1 MGIGIT
7 YTRLHLLN
15 KNNSTNM
22 KNSWFKFTILPLL
35 MLCNMSY
42 SQVKTNATEWITVS
56 EDETVTISYNPNI
69 TTNKD
74 GNHFVWV
81 KAVYHTPEWQK
92 YFSNKIRSKIP
103 VVTTRTK
110 AEYDDIYS
118 LVRVRQ
124 VICYSKA
131 GKKLY
136 DSGDDRSAG
145 WGYVNASDPVGI
157 VGEYLGK

>member
-1 MGIGIT
+1 MKTSIFS
-7 YTRLHLLN
+7 LLLICF
-15 KNNSTNM
+15 SLL
-22 KNSWFKFTILPLL
+22 FTIP
-35 MLCNMSY
+35 S
-42 SQVKTNATEWITVS
+42 SAQTKRTSADEWIEIS
-56 EDETVTISYNPNI
+56 SDEDVTIFYNSNI
-69 TTNKD
+69 VTGKN

-81 KAVYHTPEWQK
+81 KAVYHSPEWQN
-92 YFSNKIRSKIP
+92 YFSRMIDSKTP

-110 AEYDDIYS
+110 AEYDEIYS

-136 DSGDDRSAG
+136 DTGDDRSAG

-157 VGEYLGK
+157 VGEYLGR

>member
-1 MGIGIT
+1 MKECKVIMS
-7 YTRLHLLN
+7 LLV
-15 KNNSTNM
+15 
-22 KNSWFKFTILPLL
+22 LL
-35 MLCNMSY
+35 LGCNVAY
-42 SQVKTNATEWITVS
+42 CQVKPKTTEWIKVS
-56 EDETVTISYNPNI
+56 EDEMVTISYNSNI
-69 TTNKD
+69 VNDKN

-92 YFSNKIRSKIP
+92 YFSNMIGSKIP

-110 AEYDDIYS
+110 AEYDEIYS

-131 GKKLY
+131 GKILY

>member
-1 MGIGIT
+1 MKKC
-7 YTRLHLLN
+7 RLFYFLV
-15 KNNSTNM
+15 
-22 KNSWFKFTILPLL
+22 ILLL
-35 MLCNMSY
+35 MGNVAY
-42 SQVKTNATEWITVS
+42 GQIKNTKPEKWIEVS
-56 EDETVTISYNPNI
+56 EDEMVTISYNLNI
-69 TTNKD
+69 TTSKN

-92 YFSNKIRSKIP
+92 YFSRMIGSKVP
-103 VVTTRTK
+103 VVTTKTK
-110 AEYDDIYS
+110 AEYDEIYS

-131 GKKLY
+131 GKQLY

-157 VGEYLGK
+157 VGEYLGR

>member
-1 MGIGIT
+1 MGIGTT
-7 YTRLHLLN
+7 YTRLQSKLI
-15 KNNSTNM
+15 SFPNM
-22 KNSWFKFTILPLL
+22 KNNWFIITILPIL
-35 MLCNMSY
+35 MLCNVAY
-42 SQVKTNATEWITVS
+42 CQVKAKTTEWIKVS
-56 EDETVTISYNPNI
+56 EDEMVTISYNSNI
-69 TTNKD
+69 VNDKN

-92 YFSNKIRSKIP
+92 YFSNMIGSKIP

-110 AEYDDIYS
+110 AEYDEIYS

>member
-1 MGIGIT
+1 MKKNRIIILLSFLLFGIVVFAQTKKSGT
-7 YTRLHLLN
+7 DR
-15 KNNSTNM
+15 
-22 KNSWFKFTILPLL
+22 
-35 MLCNMSY
+35 
-42 SQVKTNATEWITVS
+42 WIVVS
-56 EDETVTISYNPNI
+56 EDEDVTISYNSNI
-69 TTNKD
+69 VTGQN

-81 KAVYHTPEWQK
+81 KAVYHTPEWQN
-92 YFSNKIRSKIP
+92 YFSRMIGSNTP

-110 AEYDDIYS
+110 AEYDEIYS

-131 GKKLY
+131 GKKLF
-136 DSGDDRSAG
+136 DTGDDRSAG

>member
-1 MGIGIT
+1 M
-7 YTRLHLLN
+7 
-15 KNNSTNM
+15 KNN
-22 KNSWFKFTILPLL
+22 WFKIFILPLL
-35 MLCNMSY
+35 MLCNVVY
-42 SQVKTNATEWITVS
+42 CQVKPKTTEWIKVS

-81 KAVYHTPEWQK
+81 KAVYHTPEWQN
-92 YFSNKIRSKIP
+92 YFSRMIGRKTP

-110 AEYDDIYS
+110 AEYDEIYS

-136 DSGDDRSAG
+136 DTGDDRSAG

-157 VGEYLGK
+157 VGEYLGR

>member
-1 MGIGIT
+1 MYNSWYAISLPIVCMKIYRKILLCSFLIWGI
-7 YTRLHLLN
+7 YTFAQ
-15 KNNSTNM
+15 T
-22 KNSWFKFTILPLL
+22 KNSNTGG
-35 MLCNMSY
+35 
-42 SQVKTNATEWITVS
+42 WIRVS
-56 EDETVTISYNPNI
+56 EDEMVTISYNSNI
-69 TTNKD
+69 VNNKN

-92 YFSNKIRSKIP
+92 YFSRMIGSKVP
-103 VVTTRTK
+103 VVTTKTK
-110 AEYDDIYS
+110 AEYDEIYS

-131 GKKLY
+131 GKQLY

-157 VGEYLGK
+157 VGEYLGR

>member
-1 MGIGIT
+1 MVKN
-7 YTRLHLLN
+7 RFLFLACLLLFAGLGFAQSSKSN
-15 KNNSTNM
+15 KAGEWVKVHDDDEVVTVYYNS
-22 KNSWFKFTILPLL
+22 
-35 MLCNMSY
+35 
-42 SQVKTNATEWITVS
+42 
-56 EDETVTISYNPNI
+56 NI
-69 TTNKD
+69 TTDKT

-92 YFSNKIRSKIP
+92 YFSRMIGTNIP

-110 AEYDDIYS
+110 AEFDDNYS

>member
-1 MGIGIT
+1 MKKCKFI
-7 YTRLHLLN
+7 LSLLV
-15 KNNSTNM
+15 
-22 KNSWFKFTILPLL
+22 LL
-35 MLCNMSY
+35 LGWNVAYC
-42 SQVKTNATEWITVS
+42 QVKPKTTEWIKVS
-56 EDETVTISYNPNI
+56 EDEMVTISYNSNI
-69 TTNKD
+69 VNDKN

-92 YFSNKIRSKIP
+92 YFSNMIGSKIP

-110 AEYDDIYS
+110 AEYDEIYS

>member
-1 MGIGIT
+1 MKECKVIIS
-7 YTRLHLLN
+7 LLV
-15 KNNSTNM
+15 
-22 KNSWFKFTILPLL
+22 LL
-35 MLCNMSY
+35 LGCNVAY
-42 SQVKTNATEWITVS
+42 CQENTKTSEWIKVS
-56 EDETVTISYNPNI
+56 EDEMVTISYNSNI
-69 TTNKD
+69 VNDKN
-74 GNHFVWV
+74 GHHFVWV

-92 YFSNKIRSKIP
+92 YFSNMIGSSIP

-110 AEYDDIYS
+110 AEYDEIYS

-131 GKKLY
+131 GKKIY

>member
-1 MGIGIT
+1 MKECRVII
-7 YTRLHLLN
+7 LL
-15 KNNSTNM
+15 
-22 KNSWFKFTILPLL
+22 LVLL
-35 MLCNMSY
+35 LGCNVAY
-42 SQVKTNATEWITVS
+42 CQVKAKTTEWIKVS
-56 EDETVTISYNPNI
+56 EDEMVTISYNSNI
-69 TTNKD
+69 VNDKN

-92 YFSNKIRSKIP
+92 YFSNMIGIKTP

>member
-1 MGIGIT
+1 MIG
-7 YTRLHLLN
+7 
-15 KNNSTNM
+15 
-22 KNSWFKFTILPLL
+22 
-35 MLCNMSY
+35 
-42 SQVKTNATEWITVS
+42 
-56 EDETVTISYNPNI
+56 
-69 TTNKD
+69 
-74 GNHFVWV
+74 
-81 KAVYHTPEWQK
+81 
-92 YFSNKIRSKIP
+92 SKIP

-118 LVRVRQ
+118 FVRVRQ

-145 WGYVNASDPVGI
+145 GGYVNASDPVGI